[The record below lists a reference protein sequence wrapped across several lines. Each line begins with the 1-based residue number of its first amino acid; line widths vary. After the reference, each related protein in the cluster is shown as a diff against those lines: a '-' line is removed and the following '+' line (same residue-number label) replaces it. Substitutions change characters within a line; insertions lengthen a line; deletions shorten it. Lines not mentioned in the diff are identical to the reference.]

1 MKTFKLCVDGKTL
14 NVSSSQVDGELN
26 LFGLEDKPTFND
38 NTDKLKRGQV
48 FIKEIDDI
56 LMNLQ
61 RRDKMYI
68 YISEIHSEQNL
79 LKSKLKALI
88 QLAGNSIQDLRKAKV
103 KKNVCIGKIQKTCR
117 LRLVSLKIHFRSK
130 CYSDQYVPAE

>member
-26 LFGLEDKPTFND
+26 LFGFEDKPTFND

-79 LKSKLKALI
+79 FKSKLKALI
-88 QLAGNSIQDLRKAKV
+88 
-103 KKNVCIGKIQKTCR
+103 
-117 LRLVSLKIHFRSK
+117 
-130 CYSDQYVPAE
+130 